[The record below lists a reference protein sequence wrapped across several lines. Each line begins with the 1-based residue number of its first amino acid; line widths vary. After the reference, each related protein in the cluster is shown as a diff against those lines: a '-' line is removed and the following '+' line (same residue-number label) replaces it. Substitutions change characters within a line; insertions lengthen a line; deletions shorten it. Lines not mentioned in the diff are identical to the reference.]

1 MIRVVTH
8 NDAKSLAKLL
18 HEIEGLSQIA
28 SESFEVTLARVQK
41 HLERIISSNEH
52 TLLVAEESS
61 KVIGYIN
68 IHWHPVMLHA
78 DGEGY
83 VSELFIHPDFRS
95 RSIGTSLTEKIIEEG
110 RARGYARL
118 NLLNMRNKLSYK
130 RSYYTKHGWQERPN
144 AANFIYDLKG
154 TMQ

>member
-1 MIRVVTH
+1 
-8 NDAKSLAKLL
+8 
-18 HEIEGLSQIA
+18 
-28 SESFEVTLARVQK
+28 
-41 HLERIISSNEH
+41 
-52 TLLVAEESS
+52 
-61 KVIGYIN
+61 
-68 IHWHPVMLHA
+68 MLHA

-110 RARGYARL
+110 RARGCTRL
-118 NLLNMRNKLSYK
+118 NLLNMRNKPSYK